1 MCKRKGFTLIE
12 LLVVIAIIGIL
23 AGFLLP
29 ALAKAQEAARRASC
43 MNSVRQVGLAFI
55 QWAGDHDDSFP
66 ETVDASGALQAGLD
80 QTGALNNA
88 AGPGRSAFAQL
99 LKNGYIT
106 TTKVFICP
114 SSKDRN
120 ASDTATFPTDFKNAT
135 LQSLIF
141 TQTQC
146 SYGWDITK
154 KHTADATAA
163 ILADK
168 PRTAD
173 GTAAGQAG
181 NVDNNSKNHN
191 EEGQNVFYNDGHVKW
206 GTTPKPDSGSDPDIY
221 LVGGDTVNPWPASTW
236 DSKIVP

>member
-29 ALAKAQEAARRASC
+29 ALAKAQEAARRAAC
-43 MNSVRQVGLAFI
+43 MNSLRQVGLSFI
-55 QWAGDHDDSFP
+55 QWAGDNDDSFP
-66 ETVDASGALQAGLD
+66 PTVDSSGAEIPGLD
-80 QTGALNNA
+80 QNGALNGN
-88 AGPGRSAFAQL
+88 AGPARSAFAEL
-99 LKNGYIT
+99 LKKGYLS
-106 TTKVFICP
+106 TTKIFICP
-114 SSKDRN
+114 SSKDRMPP
-120 ASDTATFPTDFKNAT
+120 DTFPTDFKATTTT
-135 LQSLIF
+135 LQSLIL
-141 TQTQC
+141 TEKQC

-154 KHTADATAA
+154 KHTVDAVCA

-173 GTAAGQAG
+173 GTGAGQAG

-206 GTTPKPDSGSDPDIY
+206 STTPKPDAGNDPDIY
-221 LVGGDTVNPWPASTW
+221 LEGGDTVNPWPKSSW
-236 DSKIVP
+236 DAKIIP